1 MAQTKLD
8 KQVEETAEALMFG
21 IGRFLAGRDMD
32 GIRRTDA
39 TFFRAGH
46 WVLPKVEGR
55 VSRSSYRAGWQRL
68 MFRISFLGAAGEGSY
83 LLGRH
88 PDTTVQTAQDLWE
101 HQNATLQTLQTGG
114 IGAASAAAAGG
125 LAYGILTRERRE
137 LMREWVEPLHQAL
150 AVPLGIAEQQTPR
163 SYLHIPHN
171 FSDDD
176 AQIRVDLPVHLR
188 FSREVVADLITQ
200 KLALEGVTFSW
211 HPAGAKPYVLV
222 KKTRR
227 PPAKAVFKDPK
238 IRELVAKAPESAPV
252 IGIGAGG
259 RTVSVDLDAESPH
272 ILVNASTGGGKS
284 VTLRCLTC
292 QMLHHGAR
300 AYVLDTKRISHP
312 WARGIPAVTYCADI
326 ADIHDALVELGW
338 EGRRRVRV
346 ADELG
351 PDADPDA
358 IGPRLLILLEEV
370 NATMKQLARYWEKTR
385 ESGDPKV
392 SPAVDALNEILYMG
406 RQVRMHVLLV
416 AQSATA
422 RALGGPEVRE
432 QFATRILARYS
443 VNAWRMLAPEIHP
456 APKSTKHAGRAQV
469 VIGGTARETQVLFF
483 TDAEARAWATTG
495 PATTDKKRPA
505 VPAQPGPVQLQKSP
519 APSAPPTDFLTDAWS
534 TTLPADTSTNAPAP
548 TPAADGTFPADAWS
562 ATPSAPTPNPGDD
575 ATSTTPATPTP
586 TDPAPVDDDQAVGLR
601 EAHEHHLP
609 DITLAALR
617 YARQNDPTFPGSAGK
632 RGAELL
638 YRVGDLKRWARNR
651 PRAATGTTDL
661 E

>member
-8 KQVEETAEALMFG
+8 KQVEKTAEALMFA

-88 PDTTVQTAQDLWE
+88 PDTTVQRAQDLWE
-101 HQNATLQTLQTGG
+101 HQDATLQSLQAGG

-125 LAYGILTRERRE
+125 LAYRFLTRDRRE

-150 AVPLGIAEQQTPR
+150 AVPLGIADQQTPR
-163 SYLHIPHN
+163 SYLHIPRN
-171 FSDDD
+171 FSDDE

-188 FSREVVADLITQ
+188 FSRELVADLITQ

-227 PPAKAVFKDPK
+227 PPAKAAFKDPK
-238 IRELVAKAPESAPV
+238 VRELVAKAPESAPV

-284 VTLRCLTC
+284 VTLRCITC
-292 QMLHHGAR
+292 QMLHHGAQ

-351 PDADPDA
+351 IDADPDA

-483 TDAEARAWATTG
+483 TDAEARQWATTG
-495 PATTDKKRPA
+495 PATTDRRRAA
-505 VPAQPGPVQLQKSP
+505 VPAQPDPVQLHKPP
-519 APSAPPTDFLTDAWS
+519 AAR
-534 TTLPADTSTNAPAP
+534 PADVLTEAWNNPLVGPPLPTTEP
-548 TPAADGTFPADAWS
+548 TPAADRDVLADAWS
-562 ATPSAPTPNPGDD
+562 LTPPALAVGPGDAAAD
-575 ATSTTPATPTP
+575 TTPAETPP
-586 TDPAPVDDDQAVGLR
+586 ADPAPVDDDQAVGLR
-601 EAHEHHLP
+601 EAHKHHLP
-609 DITLAALR
+609 GITLAALR
-617 YARQNDPTFPGSAGK
+617 YARAHDSSFPGSVDE

-638 YRVGDLKRWARNR
+638 YRLGDLKRWARNR
-651 PRAATGTTDL
+651 PRAASGTTDPG
-661 E
+661 

>member
-1 MAQTKLD
+1 MAQTKFD
-8 KQVEETAEALMFG
+8 RQVEETAEALMFG
-21 IGRFLAGRDMD
+21 IGRFLGGRDMD
-32 GIRRTDA
+32 GVKRTDA
-39 TFFRAGH
+39 TFWCPATR
-46 WVLPKVEGR
+46 VLPKVEGR

-68 MFRISFLGAAGEGSY
+68 TFRMTFLSAVGGS
-83 LLGRH
+83 GWW
-88 PDTTVQTAQDLWE
+88 TWENQETARDLIE
-101 HQNATLQTLQTGG
+101 HRDATLQTLQTGG

-125 LAYGILTRERRE
+125 LAYGLLTRERRE
-137 LMREWVEPLHQAL
+137 LMREWVVPLHQAL
-150 AVPLGIAEQQTPR
+150 AQPLAIAEQTDPR
-163 SYLHIPHN
+163 RYLHVPKN

-188 FSREVVADLITQ
+188 FSCDLVADLITQ

-211 HPAGAKPYVLV
+211 HPAGRKPYLLV

-227 PPAKAVFKDPK
+227 PPKKAAFKDAK
-238 IRELVAKAPESAPV
+238 VRELVTKAPESAPV
-252 IGIGAGG
+252 IGIGTSG

-284 VTLRCLTC
+284 VTLRCITC
-292 QMLHHGAR
+292 QMLHHGAQ
-300 AYVLDTKRISHP
+300 AYVLDYKRISHP

-326 ADIHDALVELGW
+326 ADIHDALIELGW

-351 PDADPDA
+351 IDAAPDA

-370 NATMKQLARYWEKTR
+370 NATMKQLARYWERTR

-392 SPAVDALNEILYMG
+392 SPAIDALNEILYMG

-443 VNAWRMLAPEIHP
+443 MNAWRMLASEIHP
-456 APKSTKHAGRAQV
+456 APKSTKHVGRAQV

-483 TDAEARAWATTG
+483 TDAEAREWATTGPQANAKTHTTIPAQPGPEQLQKAADGPPTTAVDDATTG
-495 PATTDKKRPA
+495 PATAAHA
-505 VPAQPGPVQLQKSP
+505 V
-519 APSAPPTDFLTDAWS
+519 
-534 TTLPADTSTNAPAP
+534 LPAAQD
-548 TPAADGTFPADAWS
+548 PAADPDDTIAAMSPA
-562 ATPSAPTPNPGDD
+562 NPAGDI
-575 ATSTTPATPTP
+575 
-586 TDPAPVDDDQAVGLR
+586 DDQAVGLR
-601 EAHEHHLP
+601 EAHERHLP

-617 YARQNDPTFPGSAGK
+617 YARANDPSFPGSVDK

-638 YRVGDLKRWARNR
+638 YRVGGLKKWARNR
-651 PRAATGTTDL
+651 PRAASGTTDL
-661 E
+661 D